1 MSSLIEMSL
10 AYSQFCIEV
19 RKRENYFTKIHPYLL
34 VFGYTLVAVG
44 VSTPEIFAYDIT
56 RADAT
61 GDLYTISA
69 SHFGSTKLFV
79 ICSTIRKVL
88 ENFGVI
94 VVLGYLTSKLVSS
107 TKKSVKLFVNDE
119 MPQFNSK
126 KMRQLNKLKRQWLS
140 SQVVIAL
147 NFSVILSHLGVFVGQ
162 LLEQYDLMVQKKYSP
177 ITSVYRSMTY
187 SVVMAIMLAN
197 PVVYYYFIRK
207 LHRIKK

>member
-1 MSSLIEMSL
+1 MSYLIEMSL

-147 NFSVILSHLGVFVGQ
+147 NFSFILSHLGLFVGQ